1 MFLLFLSIVLSHKDQ
16 FHSVHP
22 HRESGKELSMDER
35 RSRPRLTV
43 NLEAVWDSA
52 TDNHPALITD
62 LSLGGC
68 YLNTV
73 GETRT
78 GESVGF
84 RVLLPDGDWLYVEG
98 EVRHHTAGLGFGV
111 QFIDLDREQEEK
123 IEWLLKLALDA
134 GTEADSISA
143 NLVPD

>member
-1 MFLLFLSIVLSHKDQ
+1 
-16 FHSVHP
+16 
-22 HRESGKELSMDER
+22 MDER
-35 RSRPRLTV
+35 RSRPRLSV

-68 YLNTV
+68 YMNTV
-73 GETRT
+73 GEIMT
-78 GESVGF
+78 GEMVGF

-98 EVRHHTAGLGFGV
+98 EVRHHTIGRGFGV
-111 QFIDLDREQEEK
+111 QFVDLDPEQNEK
-123 IEWLLKLALDA
+123 IEWLLRLALES

-143 NLVPD
+143 NLVAE